1 MYRKLIAACCALSL
15 AVGAGASVA
24 QQLRALARVDMENSA
39 ITDNGLGVEVALA
52 LTQAVPYRVFTLD
65 APMRLV
71 IDFREVAFE
80 ANLDVLDQSDLVASV
95 AGGAFRPGW
104 SRLVMEL
111 SGPLAV
117 QKAALETDLNEGDAV
132 VRVVLAPATPE
143 EFAASAGAPGE
154 DSAPMTEPVQR
165 DDGKLIVALDP
176 GHGGVDPGA
185 QRGGHDEA
193 DLMLQFARELKEA
206 LLRGEVDEVVMT
218 RTDDSFVSLPAR
230 VSLARAGNAD
240 LFISLHA
247 DALVEGRATG
257 TTIYTLSEEASD
269 RASALL
275 AERQDRQDILAGVD
289 LRAQDDQIATVLM
302 DLARLETAPRADML
316 ADQLVIG
323 MRERLGSLHKRPRL
337 KAGFSV
343 LKAPDIPS
351 VLIELGFMS
360 SQSDLDNLMDP
371 VWRAQAAEGIVD
383 AIGAWAVEEEAQ
395 RSRAGQ

>member
-154 DSAPMTEPVQR
+154 DSAPLTEPVQR

>member
-154 DSAPMTEPVQR
+154 DSAPLAEPVQR

>member
-80 ANLDVLDQSDLVASV
+80 ANLDVLDQSDLVARV

-154 DSAPMTEPVQR
+154 DSAPLAEPVQR

-230 VSLARAGNAD
+230 VSIARAGNAD

>member
-1 MYRKLIAACCALSL
+1 
-15 AVGAGASVA
+15 
-24 QQLRALARVDMENSA
+24 MENSA

-154 DSAPMTEPVQR
+154 DSAPLTEPVQR